1 MSAPFQPGD
10 VVVCVDDSPD
20 TRGNMVVARFLRR
33 LAIYRV
39 EWCGL
44 TTVGVWGVQ
53 LFGDPSTRSGAWAAD
68 RFRKIDDD
76 VTEDFREQMRSLG
89 KGKSVVNPSHHSQER
104 VA

>member
-10 VVVCVDDSPD
+10 VVVCVDAEPLPYSVIPI
-20 TRGNMVVARFLRR
+20 RCIRVGGV
-33 LAIYRV
+33 YRV
-39 EWCGL
+39 EAFNPKMLDRFSGECFD
-44 TTVGVWGVQ
+44 GVQ
-53 LFGDPSTRSGAWAAD
+53 LVGVVADTGTGWLGAY

-89 KGKSVVNPSHHSQER
+89 KPARHSRER